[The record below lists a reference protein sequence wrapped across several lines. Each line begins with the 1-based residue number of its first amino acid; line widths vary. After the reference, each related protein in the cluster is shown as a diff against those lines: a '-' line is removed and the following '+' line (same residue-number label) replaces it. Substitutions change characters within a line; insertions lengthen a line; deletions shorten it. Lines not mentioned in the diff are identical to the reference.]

1 MSTTLHSPIRIALD
15 AMGGDHAPHSV
26 LEGAMRA
33 KKAGSQA
40 EFTLVGREDVIQLE
54 LQKIG
59 ADPADFRIQP
69 ASQVVGMGEKPAQAM
84 RSKKDSSLRVG
95 ANLVK
100 EGKVDAFVSSGNT
113 GALMATARFV
123 LKTLPGIDRP
133 AIASLMPSISGQVL
147 MLDLGA
153 NVDCTAEHLCQFAL
167 MGEVYAHAVLNI
179 HNPKVGLL
187 NIGSEEEKGNEVV
200 KEAGERLKTIT
211 PCFVGNVEATGVFQ
225 GKVDVVVCDGFVGN
239 VSLKT
244 AEGVAS
250 MLVHFLR
257 ESFNHSW
264 LAKLGYLL
272 ARTAFRR
279 FRDRFDPRVY
289 NGAMLLGLNGV
300 VVKSHGSAD
309 GFAFYHAIKAAE
321 ELVANRVNEKTQVI
335 ALKMQT
341 MTSSTSGASAP
352 SLPEIQENNG

>member
-1 MSTTLHSPIRIALD
+1 MTIRIALD
-15 AMGGDHAPHSV
+15 AMGGDNAPHSV
-26 LEGAMRA
+26 IDGALRA
-33 KKAGSQA
+33 LAAGSQA
-40 EFTLVGREDVIQLE
+40 EFTLVGLEEVIQAE
-54 LQKIG
+54 LLRVG
-59 ADPADFRIQP
+59 ATKKNFRIQA
-69 ASQVVGMGEKPAQAM
+69 ASQVVGMGEKPAVAL
-84 RSKKDSSLRVG
+84 RTKKDSSLRVG

-100 EGKVDAFVSSGNT
+100 EGRVDAFVSSGNT

-123 LKTLPGIDRP
+123 LKTLPGLDRP
-133 AIASLMPSISGQVL
+133 AIASLMPSITGQVL

-153 NVDCTAEHLCQFAL
+153 NVDCTAEHLCQFAM
-167 MGEVYAHAVLNI
+167 MGEVFAASVLNI
-179 HNPKVGLL
+179 AQPKVGLL
-187 NIGSEEEKGNEVV
+187 NIGSEEMKGNEVV
-200 KEAGERLKTIT
+200 RLAGERLKKIG
-211 PCFVGNVEATGVFQ
+211 PCFVGNVEATGIFQ

-264 LAKLGYLL
+264 WAKLGYLL
-272 ARTAFRR
+272 VRPAFRR

-309 GFAFYHAIKAAE
+309 GFAFFHAIAAAE
-321 ELVANRVNEKTQVI
+321 ELVSNRVNEKTQTMI
-335 ALKMQT
+335 ASKMKS
-341 MTSSTSGASAP
+341 MNSKPLLSASKA
-352 SLPEIQENNG
+352 

>member
-1 MSTTLHSPIRIALD
+1 MSAPLRPTVRIALD
-15 AMGGDHAPHSV
+15 AMGGDHAPQSV
-26 LEGAMRA
+26 LDGALRA
-33 KKAGSQA
+33 RAAGSRA
-40 EFTLVGREDVIQLE
+40 EFTLVGREDLIQAE
-54 LQKIG
+54 LQRIG
-59 ADPADFRIQP
+59 APANAFQIRA
-69 ASQVVGMGEKPAQAM
+69 ASQVVEMGEKAALAM
-84 RSKKDSSLRVG
+84 RKKDSSLRVG
-95 ANLVK
+95 ANMVK
-100 EGKVDAFVSSGNT
+100 AGEVDAFVSSGNT

-123 LKTLPGIDRP
+123 LKTLPGLDRP
-133 AIASLMPSISGQVL
+133 AIASLMPSVSGQVL

-167 MGEVYAHAVLNI
+167 MGEVFATAVLGI
-179 HNPKVGLL
+179 ENPRVALL

-200 KEAGERLKTIT
+200 KVAGERLKQISS
-211 PCFVGNVEATGVFQ
+211 CFVGNVEATGIFK

-264 LAKLGYLL
+264 LAKVGYLL
-272 ARTAFRR
+272 VRPAFRR

-309 GFAFYHAIKAAE
+309 GFAFFHAIKAAE

-335 ALKMQT
+335 AMKMQT
-341 MTSSTSGASAP
+341 VTRMKSPGPT
-352 SLPEIQENNG
+352 E

>member
-1 MSTTLHSPIRIALD
+1 MSEITHPPIRIALD
-15 AMGGDHAPHSV
+15 AMGGDNAPQSV
-26 LEGAMRA
+26 IDGALRA
-33 KKAGSQA
+33 MAAGSRA
-40 EFTLVGREDVIQLE
+40 VFTLVGIEDVIQVE
-54 LQKIG
+54 LQRAG
-59 ADPADFRIQP
+59 ATDKNFHIQP

-100 EGKVDAFVSSGNT
+100 EGRVDAFVSSGNT
-113 GALMATARFV
+113 GALMATAKYV

-133 AIASLMPSISGQVL
+133 AIASLMPSMTGQVL

-153 NVDCTAEHLCQFAL
+153 NVDCTADHLCQFAL
-167 MGEVYAHAVLNI
+167 MGEVFASTVLNMD
-179 HNPKVGLL
+179 NPKVGLL

-200 KEAGERLKTIT
+200 KMAGERLRKISH
-211 PCFVGNVEATGVFQ
+211 CFVGNVEATGMFQ

-244 AEGVAS
+244 AEGMAT

-264 LAKLGYLL
+264 WSKLGYLL
-272 ARTAFRR
+272 VRPAFRR

-309 GFAFYHAIKAAE
+309 GVAFFHAIKAAE
-321 ELVANRVNEKTQVI
+321 KLVVNRVNEKTQAIV
-335 ALKMQT
+335 LKLQAAAT
-341 MTSSTSGASAP
+341 PDGGHPNDSEGTKRGLDA
-352 SLPEIQENNG
+352 

>member
-1 MSTTLHSPIRIALD
+1 MTIRIALD
-15 AMGGDHAPHSV
+15 AMGGDHAPQSV
-26 LEGAMRA
+26 IDGALRA
-33 KKAGSQA
+33 IAAGSQA
-40 EFTLVGREDVIQLE
+40 EFTLVGRAEVIQAE
-54 LQKIG
+54 LQRVG
-59 ADPADFRIQP
+59 APQHAFRIQV
-69 ASQVVGMGEKPAQAM
+69 ASQVVGMGEKPAAAM

-100 EGKVDAFVSSGNT
+100 EGQVDAFVSAGNT

-133 AIASLMPSISGQVL
+133 AIASLMPSTTGQVL

-167 MGEVYAHAVLNI
+167 MGEVFATAVLNI
-179 HNPKVGLL
+179 DNPKVGLL
-187 NIGSEEEKGNEVV
+187 NIGSEEEKGNDVV
-200 KEAGERLKTIT
+200 KAAGERLKGLSQA
-211 PCFVGNVEATGVFQ
+211 FVGNVEATGIFQ

-244 AEGVAS
+244 AEGVAT

-257 ESFNHSW
+257 QSFNHSW

-272 ARTAFRR
+272 VRPVFKR

-321 ELVANRVNEKTQVI
+321 DLVSNRVTEKTQAIV
-335 ALKMQT
+335 AKMQV
-341 MTSSTSGASAP
+341 MTQ
-352 SLPEIQENNG
+352 PEPTGI

>member
-1 MSTTLHSPIRIALD
+1 MIIRIALD
-15 AMGGDHAPHSV
+15 AMGGDNAPQSV
-26 LEGAMRA
+26 VDGALRA
-33 KKAGSQA
+33 IAAGSQA
-40 EFTLVGREDVIQLE
+40 EFTLVGREEVIRAELE
-54 LQKIG
+54 RVG
-59 ADPADFRIQP
+59 AKHDFRIQV

-100 EGKVDAFVSSGNT
+100 EGRVDAFVSSGNT

-133 AIASLMPSISGQVL
+133 AIASLMPSITGQVL

-153 NVDCTAEHLCQFAL
+153 NVDCTADHLCQFAL
-167 MGEVYAHAVLNI
+167 MGEVFASSVLNRD
-179 HNPKVGLL
+179 NPKVGLL

-200 KEAGERLKTIT
+200 KVAGERLKKISR
-211 PCFVGNVEATGVFQ
+211 CFVGNVEATGIFQ

-257 ESFNHSW
+257 EAFNHSW

-272 ARTAFRR
+272 VRPAFKR

-309 GFAFYHAIKAAE
+309 GFAFFHAIKAAE
-321 ELVANRVNEKTQVI
+321 ELVTNRVNEKTQAI
-335 ALKMQT
+335 ALKMQA
-341 MTSSTSGASAP
+341 MAQLDG
-352 SLPEIQENNG
+352 NNQRDNDSRDTTVATNGDVHG